1 MVSRF
6 LLLTPSQHLGIFL
19 LLLMGCAGQRP
30 PEGGPVDTTPP
41 EIISVYPSPNA
52 TNYTDSRIALE
63 FSKYVERRS
72 VEESIFISP
81 YVKDVVFDW
90 SGKEV
95 EMSFQ
100 EPLRK
105 NTTYVITVG
114 TDVLDVNNQNR
125 MAHAF
130 SLAFS
135 TGPQIDRGEIRGRV
149 FDEKP
154 SGVMIFAYKID
165 DINPDTLNPIRQ
177 KPDYITQ
184 AGAGGEYSL
193 SHLGFGTY
201 RVLAVRDEFRNLLY
215 DPEADAMSTA
225 PGDIRLDESDTLRT
239 GIDFQL
245 AMEDTTSPRL
255 ISAAATD
262 ARHLE
267 VKFSEGLDSASVSLD
282 AFTISDTSRNRRLS
296 INNFFLHAGNPELVT
311 LVTDRQEKDSL
322 YKVFAERVKDRTGHV
337 LNPLASSKQFSG
349 GALPDTIPP
358 RLLFA
363 TAMDSTA
370 RFSVDE
376 QFRFDFSD
384 ALQRQPVAGG
394 IHLRGKDSVE
404 APCSVVWNGS
414 ASFTVKPQQPLR
426 PNYFYTFFVR
436 FDSLR
441 DEIGNRWKDSTRK
454 FSFWTIDP
462 EMVSSIEGT
471 LVDSDSSLVDRYV
484 IIAQNNTDKMKPP
497 VHVAARRWKKF
508 LFPLLSEGEYR
519 LKAFQ
524 DVDGTGIYNSGKPF
538 PFVPSERFAVY
549 RDSIKVRARWPIEGV
564 LIKMK

>member
-1 MVSRF
+1 
-6 LLLTPSQHLGIFL
+6 
-19 LLLMGCAGQRP
+19 MGCAGQRP

-81 YVKDVVFDW
+81 YVKDVEFDW

-114 TDVLDVNNQNR
+114 TDVLDVNNRNR

-130 SLAFS
+130 SIAFS

-154 SGVMIFAYKID
+154 SGVMIFAYKVD
-165 DINPDTLNPIRQ
+165 DINPDTLNPVRQ

-184 AGAGGEYSL
+184 AGSTGDYSL
-193 SHLGFGTY
+193 SHLGLGIY

-225 PGDIRLDESDTLRT
+225 SGDIRLDESDTLRT
-239 GIDFQL
+239 EIDFQL
-245 AMEDTTSPRL
+245 ATEDTTSPRL
-255 ISAAATD
+255 ISAGATD
-262 ARHLE
+262 ARHVE
-267 VKFSEGLDSASVSLD
+267 VKFSESLDSASVSLD
-282 AFTISDTSRNRRLS
+282 AFAISDTSGNRRLS
-296 INNFFLHAGNPELVT
+296 IKDFFVYAGHPELVT

-322 YKVFAERVKDRTGHV
+322 YKVFAVRVKDRTGLV
-337 LNPLASSKQFSG
+337 LNPLASSKQFAG
-349 GALPDTIPP
+349 GALPDTVPP
-358 RLLFA
+358 KLLFA

-370 RFSVDE
+370 RFSVDD

-394 IHLRGKDSVE
+394 IHLRGRDSIE
-404 APCSVVWNGS
+404 AAFSIVWNGS
-414 ASFTVKPQQPLR
+414 ASFTIKPQQPLR

-441 DEIGNRWKDSTRK
+441 DELGNRWKDSTGK

-462 EMVSSIEGT
+462 EMVSSIEGI
-471 LVDSDSSLVDRYV
+471 LVDSDSSLVNRYV
-484 IIAQNNTDKMKPP
+484 IIAQNSSDKMKPP
-497 VHVAARRWKKF
+497 VHVVTQRGKKF

-519 LKAFQ
+519 MKAFQ
-524 DVDGTGIYNSGKPF
+524 DVDGTGIFSSGKPF
-538 PFVPSERFAVY
+538 PFVPSERFVVY
-549 RDSIKVRARWPIEGV
+549 QDSIKVRARWPIEGV

>member
-1 MVSRF
+1 
-6 LLLTPSQHLGIFL
+6 
-19 LLLMGCAGQRP
+19 MGCAGQRP

-41 EIISVYPSPNA
+41 EIVSVYPSPNA
-52 TNYTDSRIALE
+52 TNYTDTRIALE

-81 YVKDVVFDW
+81 YVKDIEFNW

-95 EMSFQ
+95 EMSFRD
-100 EPLRK
+100 PLRK

-154 SGVMIFAYKID
+154 SGVMIFAYKLD

-184 AGAGGEYSL
+184 AGSTGEYAL
-193 SHLGFGTY
+193 SHLGFGIY

-225 PGDIRLDESDTLRT
+225 PGDIRLDDQDTLRT
-239 GIDFQL
+239 GVDFQL
-245 AMEDTTSPRL
+245 STEDTTSPRL

-262 ARHLE
+262 ARHVE
-267 VKFSEGLDSASVSLD
+267 VKFSEDLDSTSVSLN
-282 AFTISDTSRNRRLS
+282 AFAIFDTSRNRRLS
-296 INNFFLHAGNPELVT
+296 IKNFFHNVGHPDQVT

-322 YKVFAERVKDRTGHV
+322 YKVFAEKIKDRTGHV
-337 LNPLASSKQFSG
+337 LNPLASSKQFTG
-349 GALPDTIPP
+349 AALPDTVPP

-363 TAMDSTA
+363 AASDSTA
-370 RFSVDE
+370 RLSVDAE
-376 QFRFDFSD
+376 FRFDFND
-384 ALQRQPVAGG
+384 ALQRLPIAGG
-394 IHLRGKDSVE
+394 IHLKGRDSVE
-404 APCSVVWNGS
+404 TACSITWNGP
-414 ASFTVKPQQPLR
+414 AGFTLKPLQSLR

-441 DEIGNRWKDSTRK
+441 DEIGNRGKDTTRK

-471 LVDSDSSLVDRYV
+471 LVDSASSLVDRYV
-484 IIAQNNTDKMKPP
+484 IVAQNSNDKMKPP
-497 VHVAARRWKKF
+497 IQVAARRWKKF

-524 DVDGTGIYNSGKPF
+524 DVDGTGIFNSGKPF
-538 PFVPSERFAVY
+538 PFVHSERFAVY
-549 RDSIKVRARWPIEGV
+549 SDSIKVRARWPVEGV